1 MKLRQDARTCEQGK
15 NCFKLANHLDIAAC
29 LGIILL
35 LQLEMQV
42 HFSGEEALTCSILQV
57 ITLFEENSSCSI
69 PCLLITYT
77 QQPEILVITL
87 ICSKST
93 TLQLVF
99 FLWLQYKVLQL
110 FCLLLLS
117 TKTTP
122 LKMKEKLTKLFS
134 VLIGERLPT

>member
-1 MKLRQDARTCEQGK
+1 ME
-15 NCFKLANHLDIAAC
+15 
-29 LGIILL
+29 
-35 LQLEMQV
+35 
-42 HFSGEEALTCSILQV
+42 
-57 ITLFEENSSCSI
+57 EENSSCSI

-77 QQPEILVITL
+77 QQPKILVITL

-99 FLWLQYKVLQL
+99 FLLLQYKVLQL

-122 LKMKEKLTKLFS
+122 LKMKEKLTNFS
-134 VLIGERLPT
+134 FNR